1 LLSERALASVDN
13 PNTTLAIFEWSA
25 EDGCAVDD
33 AWDAIA
39 QGTPGL
45 GYTVSHEAILSSL
58 AMDPHPVFRTDVMCQ
73 NVPSLHEPVSPLRGP
88 PARTPPKPSG
98 RRAPSLIMSRKTVRP
113 ECCDLMP
120 GFDSLEPP
128 ENRTGSAPRPAGP
141 DCRRDNIS
149 ITVGLSYNR
158 PGAPCGRSSE
168 MSRAIPD
175 SDHQLPVVTTAR
187 SDAATAPGTMT
198 TTVVR
203 ALARAL
209 TSAVYIAGGYAVV
222 RAPGG
227 RVGKAAD
234 TLAKIRRVVPL
245 PIDDELIVRVN
256 GGAQLA
262 AGAALALG
270 IKPRFSAAVLAASLL
285 PTTIAGHAF
294 WTVDDPSERQVQQ
307 VQFLKNMAMLGGL
320 LFALVDSPRSA
331 R

>member
-1 LLSERALASVDN
+1 
-13 PNTTLAIFEWSA
+13 
-25 EDGCAVDD
+25 
-33 AWDAIA
+33 
-39 QGTPGL
+39 
-45 GYTVSHEAILSSL
+45 
-58 AMDPHPVFRTDVMCQ
+58 
-73 NVPSLHEPVSPLRGP
+73 
-88 PARTPPKPSG
+88 
-98 RRAPSLIMSRKTVRP
+98 
-113 ECCDLMP
+113 
-120 GFDSLEPP
+120 
-128 ENRTGSAPRPAGP
+128 
-141 DCRRDNIS
+141 
-149 ITVGLSYNR
+149 
-158 PGAPCGRSSE
+158 
-168 MSRAIPD
+168 
-175 SDHQLPVVTTAR
+175 
-187 SDAATAPGTMT
+187 MT

-209 TSAVYIAGGYAVV
+209 TGAVYIAGGYAVV

-245 PIDDELIVRVN
+245 PN
-256 GGAQLA
+256 GGTQLV

-320 LFALVDSPRSA
+320 LFAMIDSPRSA

>member
-1 LLSERALASVDN
+1 
-13 PNTTLAIFEWSA
+13 
-25 EDGCAVDD
+25 
-33 AWDAIA
+33 
-39 QGTPGL
+39 
-45 GYTVSHEAILSSL
+45 
-58 AMDPHPVFRTDVMCQ
+58 
-73 NVPSLHEPVSPLRGP
+73 
-88 PARTPPKPSG
+88 
-98 RRAPSLIMSRKTVRP
+98 
-113 ECCDLMP
+113 MP
-120 GFDSLEPP
+120 
-128 ENRTGSAPRPAGP
+128 
-141 DCRRDNIS
+141 
-149 ITVGLSYNR
+149 
-158 PGAPCGRSSE
+158 
-168 MSRAIPD
+168 RAIPN

-203 ALARAL
+203 ALARVL

-222 RAPGG
+222 QAPGG

-256 GGAQLA
+256 GGAQLV
-262 AGAALALG
+262 AGAAFAVG

-320 LFALVDSPRSA
+320 LFALIDSPRSA